1 MAIVSMYTNTLIAS
15 AVMLPPKT
23 KMVNA
28 AMSMVV
34 CRMASE
40 SFIALLGSH
49 PASSIPPPHLAGKL
63 LSE

>member
-1 MAIVSMYTNTLIAS
+1 
-15 AVMLPPKT
+15 MLPPKT